1 MAQSACIAR
10 GRRRSPSSGPISKCS
25 GPRACARSR
34 SPRSKKNSRGGQGMA
49 VETKVIERVITID
62 APPETVFRLLTDPV
76 QYVRWKGRLAELE
89 PRRGGG
95 FRVEF
100 GSAKDIAAGKYV
112 EVVRDR
118 RVVFTWGWEGNEM
131 VPPGSSTVEIDLQPM
146 GSGTRLRLVHRG
158 LPQEAIASH
167 TEGWDYFLPRLTDVA
182 EGRPA
187 REAPQH
193 TESTT

>member
-1 MAQSACIAR
+1 MALD
-10 GRRRSPSSGPISKCS
+10 
-25 GPRACARSR
+25 
-34 SPRSKKNSRGGQGMA
+34 
-49 VETKVIERVITID
+49 TKVIERVITID
-62 APPETVFRLLTDPV
+62 ASPDIVFRLLTDPV

-89 PRRGGG
+89 PRPDGT

-118 RVVFTWGWEGNEM
+118 RVVFTWGWEGNEA

-158 LPQEAIASH
+158 LPQQAIASH
-167 TEGWDYFLPRLTDVA
+167 SEGWDYFLPRLTDVA

-187 REAPQH
+187 REAPQG
-193 TESTT
+193 TATTT

>member
-1 MAQSACIAR
+1 MPYADVDR
-10 GRRRSPSSGPISKCS
+10 LHMYYETEGEGSP
-25 GPRACARSR
+25 
-34 SPRSKKNSRGGQGMA
+34 
-49 VETKVIERVITID
+49 
-62 APPETVFRLLTDPV
+62 L
-76 QYVRWKGRLAELE
+76 
-89 PRRGGG
+89 
-95 FRVEF
+95 
-100 GSAKDIAAGKYV
+100 
-112 EVVRDR
+112 
-118 RVVFTWGWEGNEM
+118 
-131 VPPGSSTVEIDLQPM
+131 PPGSSTVEIDLQPM